1 MRYLTREE
9 LEFVSGGLTI
19 VGSNGGSTGGYVHTN
34 GANGA
39 NGGGAGSGGTI
50 INNGGN
56 FSNEAILAAIFSL
69 ASAL

>member
-9 LEFVSGGLTI
+9 LEFVSGGLTNL
-19 VGSNGGSTGGYVHTN
+19 GSNGASTGGYVHTN

-39 NGGGAGSGGTI
+39 TGGGTGSGGTI
-50 INNGGN
+50 TNNGGD
-56 FSNEAILAAIFSL
+56 FSNGAILAAIFSL